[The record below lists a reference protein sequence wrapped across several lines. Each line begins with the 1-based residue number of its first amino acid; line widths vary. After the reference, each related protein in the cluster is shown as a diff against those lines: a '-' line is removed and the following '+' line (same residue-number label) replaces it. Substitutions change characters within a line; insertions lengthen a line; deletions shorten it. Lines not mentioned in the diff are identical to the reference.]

1 MLKLLRNETCNFS
14 ISFLFRSVD
23 RCWSNWCPKSTEWRL
38 HAVHSGE
45 WRKDSDH
52 VQVTILLPP
61 LFLLKIMAIAVDF
74 LDHPLNHSPHA
85 FKMSAHNF
93 FLQRKFYW
101 CFVSQHQVCFFSVLL
116 APSSF
121 FHPCLLSI
129 EIDVN
134 IRGLWGDHTGKKHS
148 RGCPHYFLCIS
159 LCDFVTWP
167 QGVRSWKEGKRSP
180 QTWRN
185 NWNEGWV
192 NVSI

>member
-1 MLKLLRNETCNFS
+1 MPKKYRMKIACS
-14 ISFLFRSVD
+14 SFRWVKEGFRSRPSDNSFASSLLVKNHGHG
-23 RCWSNWCPKSTEWRL
+23 CWFSWSSSQSFSTCIQNVCPQLLFAK
-38 HAVHSGE
+38 
-45 WRKDSDH
+45 K
-52 VQVTILLPP
+52 ILLMFCFTTSG
-61 LFLLKIMAIAVDF
+61 L
-74 LDHPLNHSPHA
+74 
-85 FKMSAHNF
+85 F
-93 FLQRKFYW
+93 FLCPLGKII
-101 CFVSQHQVCFFSVLL
+101 FFS
-116 APSSF
+116 PR
-121 FHPCLLSI
+121 LLSI